1 MITNIRYPKTNTA
14 FNNTRKPEIIKIG
27 SWEKIVDGSDLCI
40 LATGSMVEIAEQS
53 VNELHQKYNIK
64 ITLINARF
72 IKPLDEEIL
81 MDIAL
86 RYKYIYTIEE
96 GLVSGGFGSSILEFY
111 SKRKVSSNVIIKG
124 IYDDFTEHGTR
135 KELLR
140 DLNLDY
146 ESITKDIVNILTNEK
161 K

>member
-1 MITNIRYPKTNTA
+1 MN
-14 FNNTRKPEIIKIG
+14 
-27 SWEKIVDGSDLCI
+27 
-40 LATGSMVEIAEQS
+40 
-53 VNELHQKYNIK
+53 
-64 ITLINARF
+64 
-72 IKPLDEEIL
+72 
-81 MDIAL
+81 IAL

-124 IYDDFTEHGTR
+124 IDDDFTEHGTR